1 MSRSLTSGSL
11 AAALSKR
18 VAPIILAQI
27 TFKDGVQYAWTGIGN
42 LVWSGNTYTG
52 IGTLGKIGPITEDT
66 QVQAQGLQLEL
77 TGVPQS
83 ELNEALGQCQQGNTV
98 NVYFGFLDS
107 SGAIIADPYLAFSG
121 RMDVPTIDE
130 GAETATI
137 TLTAE
142 NRLVD
147 LQRPRQRNFT
157 HQDQITEFPSD
168 TGFTFVPLLQQLNLV
183 WGKGNNIPVTSSG
196 GVFNNGSSADNFR
209 WGRGFGG

>member
-1 MSRSLTSGSL
+1 VARGLTAGIIAQL
-11 AAALSKR
+11 TQGR
-18 VAPIILAQI
+18 VYPIILAQI
-27 TFKDGVQYAWTGIGN
+27 TFKDGIQYAWTGIGN

-183 WGKGNNIPVTSSG
+183 WGKGNNIPSRTSAG
-196 GVFNNGSSADNFR
+196 G
-209 WGRGFGG
+209 GFGGSGGGGRGDMLNLTE